1 MYITQILNNKL
12 MNKFL
17 NKLPVI
23 GLIAVMCSIMSG
35 CKPTDKNPFSVK
47 IHEVGPGYV
56 EVQVTAPNPVQIAY
70 IVDTKEQLMNNPA
83 VMFTK
88 GDVVNVKPDDVIR
101 IDKNLKEETK
111 YWLYLVAKLDAQN
124 YSDIY
129 TLPFT
134 TTAYDFDELLT
145 VVGRDYDGYQMRVTV
160 PDDTKERRN
169 AIRYNQCCI
178 MMYNYMAG
186 SDDYSSLL
194 YNGARWITDDATL
207 LYSEE
212 ENWYQTAKSTG
223 IPTITLSLQVSR

>member
-101 IDKNLKEETK
+101 ID
-111 YWLYLVAKLDAQN
+111 
-124 YSDIY
+124 
-129 TLPFT
+129 
-134 TTAYDFDELLT
+134 
-145 VVGRDYDGYQMRVTV
+145 
-160 PDDTKERRN
+160 
-169 AIRYNQCCI
+169 
-178 MMYNYMAG
+178 
-186 SDDYSSLL
+186 SLL
-194 YNGARWITDDATL
+194 IVL
-207 LYSEE
+207 
-212 ENWYQTAKSTG
+212 
-223 IPTITLSLQVSR
+223 